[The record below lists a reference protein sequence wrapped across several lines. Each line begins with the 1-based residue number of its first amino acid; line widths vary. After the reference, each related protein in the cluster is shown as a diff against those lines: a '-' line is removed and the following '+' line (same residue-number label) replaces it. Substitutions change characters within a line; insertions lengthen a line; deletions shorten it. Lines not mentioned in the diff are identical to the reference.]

1 MRGHEGE
8 IILFEAAAK
17 QLKQMGVA
25 KLPELE
31 KLKREYATLND
42 RKAALYEEYRK
53 AKKQM
58 NEYGIIKR
66 MWTVSSIRRKVRQ
79 ESKNGRWPLIDF
91 CTVFCY
97 NNRMKV
103 GDGFV
108 R

>member
-1 MRGHEGE
+1 MTAHDGAAKAVKEAESRLSDLSLLMKHSTTYRQLRPLYEQYRNPRTRKSFAGHEGE

-53 AKKQM
+53 AKS
-58 NEYGIIKR
+58 R
-66 MWTVSSIRRKVRQ
+66 
-79 ESKNGRWPLIDF
+79 
-91 CTVFCY
+91 
-97 NNRMKV
+97 
-103 GDGFV
+103 
-108 R
+108 

>member
-58 NEYGIIKR
+58 NEYGIIKKN
-66 MWTVSSIRRKVRQ
+66 VDSIIYPAQSKAREQ
-79 ESKNGRWPLIDF
+79 ER
-91 CTVFCY
+91 
-97 NNRMKV
+97 
-103 GDGFV
+103 
-108 R
+108 